1 MGKNQTQ
8 KYKIK
13 NKTSKSKIKS
23 MEFIL
28 KIECFFKKEEVGHKK
43 LRK

>member
-28 KIECFFKKEEVGHKK
+28 KIECFFMEKVGYKNK
-43 LRK
+43 S